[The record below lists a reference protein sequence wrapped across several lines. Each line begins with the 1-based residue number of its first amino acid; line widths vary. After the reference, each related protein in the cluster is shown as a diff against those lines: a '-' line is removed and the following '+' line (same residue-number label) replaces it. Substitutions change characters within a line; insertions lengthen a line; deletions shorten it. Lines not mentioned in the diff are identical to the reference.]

1 MTSPLYDPH
10 TGLTN
15 ADLFNDRLIHALER
29 TKRDDRILGL
39 VLIEL
44 DDFAPETDVEHDKVL
59 RAVAQ
64 RIRSCTRKV
73 DTAGRIDEVR
83 FGVIVEGATT
93 RDHVTEIANKVVHQ
107 MEQPF
112 VFEGV
117 RTEVS
122 ASIGVSLFPLD
133 AQDADRMNWNAETAM
148 LKARNAGGNLYRLFD
163 EDHLAE

>member
-1 MTSPLYDPH
+1 MASSLYDPH
-10 TGLTN
+10 TGLAN
-15 ADLFNDRLIHALER
+15 ADLFADRLAHALER

-44 DDFAPETDVEHDKVL
+44 DDFVPDTDEENEKVL

-73 DTAGRIDEVR
+73 DTAGRIDTVR

-93 RDHVTEIANKVVHQ
+93 RDHVTEIANKVVRQ

-112 VFEGV
+112 VFEGA
-117 RTEVS
+117 RTELS
-122 ASIGVSLFPLD
+122 ASLGVSLFPLD
-133 AQDADRMNWNAETAM
+133 AQDPARMMWNAETAM
-148 LKARNAGGNLYRLFD
+148 MKARNAGGNIYRLFD
-163 EDHLAE
+163 EDHLTE